1 MNGIQEV
8 VGSIPIGSTKS
19 FPRDAR
25 GPFPSHERK
34 IVNRSTRLLTAAA
47 LITLIAVAPAGAQLW
62 PFGEPAKAKRAFDEG
77 RLAEALARYRVILEA
92 HPEHDARRGDAM
104 WHIALIRLGA
114 QDPALRD
121 VKRGCRMLDEF
132 AEAYESS
139 PHDVELR
146 ALRGLCARAEGREPD
161 YETPPAPADEDEPT
175 PQD

>member
-1 MNGIQEV
+1 M
-8 VGSIPIGSTKS
+8 
-19 FPRDAR
+19 
-25 GPFPSHERK
+25 
-34 IVNRSTRLLTAAA
+34 NRSTRLLTAAA
-47 LITLIAVAPAGAQLW
+47 LITLVAVAPASAQLW
-62 PFGEPAKAKRAFDEG
+62 PFGEAAKAKRAFDEG
-77 RLAEALARYRVILEA
+77 RLAEALARYRVIFEA

-121 VKRGCRMLDEF
+121 VNEGCRTLDAF

-161 YETPPAPADEDEPT
+161 YGAPPVPDDADEPAPED
-175 PQD
+175 